1 MITYREISL
10 GQISPNPNNPRKRCD
25 PKALEELAASIKAK
39 GVLEP
44 IIVRPAGKAFEIVA
58 GERRYRASKL
68 AGLAEIPAIV
78 RELTDDEA
86 FDIMIIENIQRS
98 DLTDREEAESF
109 KSYVAHHKG
118 EDGILALAEKTGITP
133 AYIRSRIRVL
143 ELPAKVLKAWD
154 AGDISFGH
162 LQQLLRIK
170 DSSELTDTFDKMI
183 NWGMT
188 VRKLAAHIDKRAPA
202 LSSAFFD
209 TKGCSK
215 CPANSTV
222 QRELFGV
229 ETKAARCLDPVC
241 FKNGQNEYLSSHWK
255 DTPLAKKHG
264 TNGFRFEGR
273 NDLNDFGWRGK
284 PGAKCKACPNFVTEI
299 DISGKVAAF
308 DGGQS
313 CAGED
318 SCFIAVTRARSTK
331 EKSSGERD
339 PEAPRASWHG
349 EFFRDKFLRPRIEA
363 KVADLHVPVSDAI
376 VLLLAAA
383 VKARGSYAV
392 DEKVEKALGIDV
404 TKVRAGSKCEAAIE
418 AILKLKGPAV
428 EKVAKAVL
436 LWIIQDGKNVD
447 RGYTQDGFGTANRA
461 AIGTFLGIDLAKEY
475 AVDAEY
481 LEKKT
486 KAEILAFLK
495 KFNLGGK
502 FGDLETA
509 AKLKKPELVKGIL
522 SLGDK
527 LVGKVPAEILK

>member
-154 AGDISFGH
+154 EGKLVFGH
-162 LQQLLRIK
+162 LQQLVRIH
-170 DSSELTDTFDKMI
+170 DEGELKETVDRLFQ
-183 NWGMT
+183 WRMT
-188 VRKLAAHIDKRAPA
+188 VKDLATHIDEQTPV
-202 LSSAFFD
+202 LSSAFFP
-209 TKGCSK
+209 TKERCSK
-215 CPANSTV
+215 CPSNSAV
-222 QRELFGV
+222 QRDLFGV
-229 ETKAARCLDPVC
+229 ESKGTRCLNPAC
-241 FKNGQNEYLSSHWK
+241 FKKHQQEWLAENWK
-255 DTPLAKKHG
+255 TTALAKKHG
-264 TNGFRFEGR
+264 TSAARLCEAGYSSELRSFYSFHPH
-273 NDLNDFGWRGK
+273 LKKCLSCPDFVTVIETTGHVRSERACA
-284 PGAKCKACPNFVTEI
+284 GAKSCYDSVTNPRSSKEAET
-299 DISGKVAAF
+299 GK
-308 DGGQS
+308 
-313 CAGED
+313 
-318 SCFIAVTRARSTK
+318 
-331 EKSSGERD
+331 RD
-339 PEAPRASWHG
+339 PSAPRAKWHG
-349 EFFRDKFLRPRIEA
+349 EFFRDVFLTKRIPEKLA
-363 KVADLHVPVSDAI
+363 ELDPAGPVARA
-376 VLLLAAA
+376 LLLACAIHGHRSELDVRESYAGAILQRNPAEVDAA
-383 VKARGSYAV
+383 VLKTI
-392 DEKVEKALGIDV
+392 EKI
-404 TKVRAGSKCEAAIE
+404 
-418 AILKLKGPAV
+418 ILSGKHVGPSN
-428 EKVAKAVL
+428 
-436 LWIIQDGKNVD
+436 WN
-447 RGYTQDGFGTANRA
+447 GFGTKGRQLVA
-461 AIGTFLGIDLAKEY
+461 ALLGIDLAKEY